1 MKNEYIYLRYN
12 DMVMVYLRN
21 GFVVV
26 NISIFVNQGIKALKR
41 QPWLKAELQLNASQK
56 ANMKEQSKLRVDLK
70 MIRDDLLFAEER

>member
-12 DMVMVYLRN
+12 GMVMVYLRN

-41 QPWLKAELQLNASQK
+41 QP
-56 ANMKEQSKLRVDLK
+56 
-70 MIRDDLLFAEER
+70 